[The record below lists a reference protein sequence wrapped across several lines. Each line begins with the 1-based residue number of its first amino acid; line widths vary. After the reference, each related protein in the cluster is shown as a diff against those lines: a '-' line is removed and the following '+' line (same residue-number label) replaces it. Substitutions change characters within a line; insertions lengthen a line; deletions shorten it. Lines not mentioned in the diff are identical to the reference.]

1 MKSKLREKGKA
12 NMQESANYQKM
23 LEEVEG
29 IVRSITSP
37 DIDLDRMVN
46 QVERGYELIRLMRLR
61 LDETKTKID
70 QLHQRYESKES

>member
-1 MKSKLREKGKA
+1 
-12 NMQESANYQKM
+12 MQESLNYQKM

-37 DIDLDRMVN
+37 DLDLDRMVN
-46 QVERGYELIRLMRLR
+46 QVERGYELIRMMRLR

-70 QLHQRYESKES
+70 QLHQRYETKES

>member
-1 MKSKLREKGKA
+1 MS
-12 NMQESANYQKM
+12 ESLNYQKM

-37 DIDLDRMVN
+37 DLDLDRMVN
-46 QVERGYELIRLMRLR
+46 QVERGYELIRMMRLR

-70 QLHQRYESKES
+70 QLHQRYETKDS

>member
-1 MKSKLREKGKA
+1 
-12 NMQESANYQKM
+12 MQESANYQKM

-29 IVRSITSP
+29 IVKSITSP
-37 DIDLDRMVN
+37 DLDLDRMVN

-70 QLHQRYESKES
+70 QLHQRYETKDS

>member
-1 MKSKLREKGKA
+1 
-12 NMQESANYQKM
+12 MQESTQYQKM

-29 IVRSITSP
+29 IVRSISSP
-37 DIDLDRMVN
+37 DLDLDRMVN

-70 QLHQRYESKES
+70 QLHQRYESKDS

>member
-1 MKSKLREKGKA
+1 MT
-12 NMQESANYQKM
+12 QESLNYQKM

-37 DIDLDRMVN
+37 ELDLDRMVN

-70 QLHQRYESKES
+70 QLHQRYETKES